1 MRQWSGFAL
10 RSLIMIAA
18 CLAAGVS
25 PVAQAAGGQGA
36 GRPDALAQQVRMAL
50 GHSKLEDARRLA
62 EAGTGRGAVSTG
74 SREFAVALIEIFEGN
89 DDAAKARLEPL
100 ASANG
105 QSDAALELGLLE
117 LRHGR
122 RDAAHRWLDPIVN
135 IRTFA
140 GEDDYFRL
148 ARAALPANEPM
159 LANDAYL
166 RVKDSPRADIQTAW
180 ADFFLARHRGDWA
193 GDGYRKALEL
203 DPAWVRAHVGLSR
216 AFAAEVPKG
225 AKAEFE
231 AAVALAPNDPDV
243 LLLTA
248 ERAIDVENWG
258 AATAALD
265 RLATVRPGT
274 VQEFAYRAAIAYAE
288 ERPADI
294 DASLARVREINP
306 ASALGLTQVSERAA
320 EKYQLDQ
327 AVEYAQRAVALDPF
341 DPIAQFDLGLYLLRT
356 GDEKGARTALDASWR
371 LDDSNPITKNLGDML
386 DRLDTYTVVTDGP
399 LTFKFPSD
407 QAAVLKAYALP
418 LGAEAMKTFTEHYG
432 FTPTGPIL
440 VEIFSTHDDFAV
452 RTIGLQGI
460 TGALG
465 ACFGRVVS
473 MDSPSARKPLDFSW
487 QATEWHELAHVYS
500 LQLSKY
506 RVPRWLTEGI
516 SVFEEHRRNPA
527 WGREVALHYAEALG
541 RGKTF
546 GVKGLPNAFKNPE
559 NFTLA
564 YFEASL
570 VVEHLVKLHGDA
582 GLRTLLLAYA
592 DGANDTTAFSKAFGE
607 SLDDVDT
614 AFRAFVTQQYGA
626 LAEAMKTPPGDI
638 DPKNIVALKARA
650 AAAPGSFVA
659 QLTLGQAL
667 VAGGDDAA
675 AKPVLQRAA
684 ELAPQDQGNA
694 SAHALLAQIAQRA
707 GDNATARKEL
717 RALLLYDHDNVDAA
731 RVLVH
736 LAAEAKATDDQDYA
750 LRLVA
755 DLDPFDADIHGPL
768 GRRELAKRQYA
779 AALIEFQAAL
789 ALGPPNLAEAHTD
802 LGEVYLAM
810 GRRDDARAA
819 ALRALKE
826 APTYARAQD
835 LLLAAMGKS

>member
-1 MRQWSGFAL
+1 MRQSPGFLL
-10 RSLIMIAA
+10 RGLIVVGVCLVAA
-18 CLAAGVS
+18 VS
-25 PVAQAAGGQGA
+25 PVAQAGGQGA
-36 GRPDALAQQVRMAL
+36 GRPDALAQQVRVAL
-50 GHSKLEDARRLA
+50 GHSKLDDARRLA
-62 EAGTGRGAVSTG
+62 AGGTGRGGGSAG
-74 SREFAVALIEIFEGN
+74 SREFALALIDVYEGK

-117 LRHGR
+117 RRHGR
-122 RDAAHRWLDPIVN
+122 RDAARRWLDPIVN
-135 IRTFA
+135 NRTFA

-148 ARAALPANEPM
+148 ARAALPANEPL
-159 LANDAYL
+159 LANDAYV
-166 RVKDSPRADIQTAW
+166 RIKDSPRADIQTAW
-180 ADFFLARHRGDWA
+180 ADFFLARHRGDFA

-203 DPAWVRAHVGLSR
+203 DPAWVPAHVGLSR

-225 AKAEFE
+225 AKAEYE
-231 AAVALAPNDPDV
+231 AAVGLAPNDPDV
-243 LLLTA
+243 VLLTA
-248 ERAIDVENWG
+248 ERAIDAENWE

-265 RLATVRPGT
+265 HLAMVRPGT
-274 VQEFAYRAAIAYAE
+274 LEEFAYRAVIAYSE

-294 DASLARVREINP
+294 DAALARAREINP
-306 ASALGLTQVSERAA
+306 ASALVLTQVSERAA
-320 EKYQLDQ
+320 EKYQFDQ
-327 AVEYAQRAVALDPF
+327 AVAYAQRAVELDPF
-341 DPIAQFDLGLYLLRT
+341 DPVAQFDLGLFLLRT
-356 GDEKGARTALDASWR
+356 GDEKGARKALDASWR
-371 LDDSNPITKNLGDML
+371 LDVSNPITKNLGDML
-386 DRLDTYTVVTDGP
+386 DRLDTYTVVADGP

-440 VEIFSTHDDFAV
+440 VEIFGTHDDFAV

-460 TGALG
+460 AGALG

-516 SVFEEHRRNPA
+516 SVFEEHRRNQA

-607 SLDDVDT
+607 SVDEVDT
-614 AFRAFVTQQYGA
+614 SFKAFVTQQYGA
-626 LAEAMKTPPGDI
+626 LAAAMKTPAGEI
-638 DPKNIVALKARA
+638 DPKDIVALKARA

-667 VAGGDDAA
+667 VASGDDAA

-717 RALLLYDHDNVDAA
+717 RALLFYDHDNVDAA
-731 RVLVH
+731 RVLAH
-736 LAAEAKATDDQDYA
+736 LAADAKATDDQDYA

-768 GRRELAKRQYA
+768 GRREMAKHQYA

-819 ALRALKE
+819 ALQALKE

-835 LLLAAMGKS
+835 LLLAAMGKG

>member
-1 MRQWSGFAL
+1 
-10 RSLIMIAA
+10 
-18 CLAAGVS
+18 
-25 PVAQAAGGQGA
+25 
-36 GRPDALAQQVRMAL
+36 
-50 GHSKLEDARRLA
+50 
-62 EAGTGRGAVSTG
+62 
-74 SREFAVALIEIFEGN
+74 
-89 DDAAKARLEPL
+89 
-100 ASANG
+100 
-105 QSDAALELGLLE
+105 
-117 LRHGR
+117 
-122 RDAAHRWLDPIVN
+122 
-135 IRTFA
+135 
-140 GEDDYFRL
+140 
-148 ARAALPANEPM
+148 
-159 LANDAYL
+159 
-166 RVKDSPRADIQTAW
+166 
-180 ADFFLARHRGDWA
+180 
-193 GDGYRKALEL
+193 
-203 DPAWVRAHVGLSR
+203 
-216 AFAAEVPKG
+216 
-225 AKAEFE
+225 
-231 AAVALAPNDPDV
+231 
-243 LLLTA
+243 
-248 ERAIDVENWG
+248 
-258 AATAALD
+258 
-265 RLATVRPGT
+265 
-274 VQEFAYRAAIAYAE
+274 
-288 ERPADI
+288 
-294 DASLARVREINP
+294 
-306 ASALGLTQVSERAA
+306 
-320 EKYQLDQ
+320 
-327 AVEYAQRAVALDPF
+327 
-341 DPIAQFDLGLYLLRT
+341 
-356 GDEKGARTALDASWR
+356 
-371 LDDSNPITKNLGDML
+371 ML
-386 DRLDTYTVVTDGP
+386 DTLDTYTVVTDGP
-399 LTFKFPSD
+399 LTFKFPPE

-440 VEIFSTHDDFAV
+440 VEVFASHDDFAV
-452 RTIGLQGI
+452 RTIGLPGI

-527 WGREVALHYAEALG
+527 WGREVALHNAEAWG

-559 NFTLA
+559 NYTLA

-570 VVEHLVKLHGDA
+570 VVEHLVNLHGDA

-592 DGANDTTAFSKAFGE
+592 DGANDTTAFAKAFGQSVDE
-607 SLDDVDT
+607 VDT
-614 AFRAFVTQQYGA
+614 SFKAFVTQQYGA

-638 DPKNIVALKARA
+638 DPKNLAALKERA
-650 AAAPGSFVA
+650 AVAPGSFVA

-667 VAGGDDAA
+667 VASGDDAA

-684 ELAPQDQGNA
+684 QLAPQDHGNA

-731 RVLVH
+731 RVLAR
-736 LAAEAKATDDQDYA
+736 LAADTKAVDDQDYA

-755 DLDPFDADIHGPL
+755 DLDPFDADVHGPL

-810 GRRDDARAA
+810 GRRDDAKAEA
-819 ALRALKE
+819 IRALKE

-835 LLLAAMGKS
+835 LLLAATGKR

>member
-1 MRQWSGFAL
+1 MRQLSGFVL
-10 RSLIMIAA
+10 RSFIAIAA

-25 PVAQAAGGQGA
+25 PVAQALGGQA
-36 GRPDALAQQVRMAL
+36 PARPDALLQQVRTAL
-50 GHSKLEDARRLA
+50 GHSKLDDARRLA
-62 EAGTGRGAVSTG
+62 EGASGRAGGPAA
-74 SREFAVALIEIFEGN
+74 SREFALALIEIFEGK
-89 DDAAKARLEPL
+89 DDAAKARLGPL
-100 ASANG
+100 ASAAG

-122 RDAAHRWLDPIVN
+122 SDAAHRWLDPIVN
-135 IRTFA
+135 NRGFA

-148 ARAALPANEPM
+148 ARAAAAMNEPL
-159 LANDAYL
+159 LANDAYV
-166 RVKDSPRADIQTAW
+166 RIKDSTRAEIQTEQGA
-180 ADFFLARHRGDWA
+180 FLLARHRGDFA
-193 GDGYRKALEL
+193 GPCLQKAIEL
-203 DPAWVRAHVGLSR
+203 DPAWVRAHVWLSR
-216 AFAAEVPKG
+216 AYAAEVPKG
-225 AKAEFE
+225 AKTEFD
-231 AAVALAPNDPDV
+231 AARSLAPNDPDV
-243 LLLTA
+243 LLLAA
-248 ERAIDVENWG
+248 ERAVDEENWE
-258 AATAALD
+258 AADAALG
-265 RLATVRPGT
+265 RLAVARPGT
-274 VQEFAYRAAIAYAE
+274 VGEFAYRAAVAYGDD
-288 ERPADI
+288 RPADI
-294 DASLARVREINP
+294 EPALSRLREINP
-306 ASALGLTQVSERAA
+306 ASALGLTLVSERAA
-320 EKYQLDQ
+320 EKYQFDL
-327 AVEYAQRAVALDPF
+327 AVEYARKAVVVDPF
-341 DPIAQFDLGLYLLRT
+341 DPVAQFDLGLFLLRT
-356 GDEKGARTALDASWR
+356 GDEKGARQALDASWR
-371 LDDSNPITKNLGDML
+371 LDKSNVSTKNLGDML
-386 DRLDTYTVVTDGP
+386 DTLDTYTVVTDGP
-399 LTFKFPSD
+399 LTFKFPPD
-407 QAAVLKAYALP
+407 QAAVLKPYALP

-440 VEIFSTHDDFAV
+440 VEIFAKHDDFAV
-452 RTIGLQGI
+452 RTIGLPGI

-473 MDSPSARKPLDFSW
+473 MDSPSARQPIDFSW

-527 WGREVALHYAEALG
+527 WGREVALHYAEAFG

-546 GVKGLPNAFKNPE
+546 GVKGLPKAFKNPE
-559 NFTLA
+559 NYTLA

-570 VVEHLVKLHGDA
+570 VVEHLVSLHGDG

-592 DGANDTTAFSKAFGE
+592 DGANDTTAFSKAFGQ
-607 SLDDVDT
+607 SVDEVD
-614 AFRAFVTQQYGA
+614 ASFKAFVTKQYGT
-626 LAEAMKTPPGDI
+626 LAEAMKTPPGEI
-638 DPKNIVALKARA
+638 DPKNVVALKARA

-707 GDNATARKEL
+707 GDNATARREL

-731 RVLVH
+731 RVLAH
-736 LAAEAKATDDQDYA
+736 LAADAKAVDDQDYA

-768 GRRELAKRQYA
+768 GRREFAKRQYGPA
-779 AALIEFQAAL
+779 VIEFQAAL

-810 GRRDDARAA
+810 GRRDDAKAE

-835 LLLAAMGKS
+835 LLLAAMGKR